1 MSDGVLPALL
11 VDGVVW
17 EGRHDPGVDLRQRHP
32 PGGRGLD
39 GHGDQRDV
47 GVGRLLLQLRGGR
60 GGRGEH
66 LIVVFM
72 QQKESLNIRSQTA
85 RVEYHL
91 RLVRHDRD
99 GGLQMLPPRAPR
111 TLSPGSFATKLLYQL
126 SSDH

>member
-11 VDGVVW
+11 VDRVVR
-17 EGRHDPGVDLRQRHP
+17 ESRHDPGVDLRQRHP

-66 LIVVFM
+66 LREIVVFM
-72 QQKESLNIRSQTA
+72 QKKK
-85 RVEYHL
+85 
-91 RLVRHDRD
+91 
-99 GGLQMLPPRAPR
+99 
-111 TLSPGSFATKLLYQL
+111 TLE
-126 SSDH
+126 